1 MQKKILIIGNDINA
15 VALAT
20 LLAKKHDVFM
30 TPSSDFAKD
39 FFNCLDI
46 REDNVS
52 EILEFVLETGI
63 DMTIPVSELT
73 LKTDIVEVFNR
84 NNLNIFA
91 PNFDAAI
98 LALDKAYAKKVLYK
112 LRISTP
118 RFGIFE
124 KQNMVLDY
132 IKNLKN
138 PFVIKSDD
146 SNSSV
151 VFNSYKQAKNYV
163 DFNYID
169 KNKKIIIEDYVY
181 GIPFSFY
188 VITDGYKALPIG
200 SSLNY
205 KQKLEGDGGQLTS
218 GMGAC
223 SPNYKLSFEQEE
235 FLMNS
240 VIYPTL
246 DFLEIEGSPYLGILG
261 LNCIMENDGN
271 ISVLGYYPFVQNLD
285 AYPILEMIQDDL
297 YTLFKSCIIGVFSDE
312 VDSINLKDK
321 FSSTLVIHCNNK
333 ENNENIIDGIELLED
348 ETFFAYSPK
357 ISKNKY
363 LEFEATNGEVL
374 FISTSAPS
382 VTSAVKKLYNE
393 VENINFK
400 GKYIRKDICKLNIS

>member
-15 VALAT
+15 ISLAK
-20 LLAKKHDVFM
+20 LLANKHDVFI
-30 TPSSDFAKD
+30 TPASDFLKEFAT
-39 FFNCLDI
+39 CLDI
-46 REDNVS
+46 REDNIS

-73 LKTDIVEVFNR
+73 LKTDIVEIFTR

-91 PNFDAAI
+91 PNFNAAN

-112 LRISTP
+112 LRIPTP

-138 PFVIKSDD
+138 PFVIKSSD

-151 VFNSYKQAKNYV
+151 VFNSYNQAKNYV

-181 GIPFSFY
+181 GTPFSFY
-188 VITDGYKALPIG
+188 VITDGYKAIPIG

-205 KQKLEGDGGQLTS
+205 KHKLEGDGGQLTS

-246 DFLEIEGSPYLGILG
+246 DFLEIEGNPYLGILG
-261 LNCIMENDGN
+261 LNCIVDNDGN
-271 ISVLGYYPFVQNLD
+271 IVVLGYYPFVQNLD
-285 AYPILEMIQDDL
+285 AYSILEMIQDDL
-297 YTLFKSCIIGVFSDE
+297 YNLFDSCVIGVFSDE
-312 VDSINLKDK
+312 VDNINLKDK
-321 FSSTLVIHCNNK
+321 FSSTLVLHCNNK
-333 ENNENIIDGIELLED
+333 ENIENIIEGIDLLED
-348 ETFFAYSPK
+348 DTFYAYTPR
-357 ISKNKY
+357 IRKNKY
-363 LEFEATNGEVL
+363 LEYEAINGEVL
-374 FISTSAPS
+374 FISTSASS

-393 VENINFK
+393 AENINFK
-400 GKYIRKDICKLNIS
+400 GKYLRKDICKLNIS